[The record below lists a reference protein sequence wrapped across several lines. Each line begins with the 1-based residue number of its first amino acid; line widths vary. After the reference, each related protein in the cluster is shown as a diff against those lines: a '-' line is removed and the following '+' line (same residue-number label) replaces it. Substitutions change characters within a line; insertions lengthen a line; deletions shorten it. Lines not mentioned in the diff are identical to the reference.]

1 MADLGVWNR
10 AISVEEVRSA
20 YTSGLRGDE
29 NGLVQLNRLGE
40 VKPVVSTTD
49 ALPMQRPMTFD
60 GSSNYVILPS
70 TGLNNFT
77 SGFSASVWAYTSST
91 ANWAKYFDF
100 GNGAASDNIVL
111 TRVGRTN
118 DLAFTVFR
126 GGSSQTVTATNA
138 ITLNSWQYFSVSVN
152 SAGVANLYV
161 NGDLVASN
169 TNANFVPNNLSRA
182 YNFVGLSNWTGDALF
197 KGQMGDLSIW
207 NKPLSAD
214 EIRTGYTSGFQGTE
228 TGLVGL
234 WRLGD
239 LGSTVPDSGPNG
251 YDGGANGNTN
261 SLQFTPGYQLFT
273 LPVVMP
279 GAGTRTLTFRGT
291 NSNGGANAFISNIA
305 FTTSPV
311 FVPPSAITYAPPALR
326 NTSFENTDW
335 TGWSSQG
342 NGFAYNPTG
351 VSMGWSFSGNAGVT
365 QHGYGL
371 DTSYSVNGQDQGNGD
386 SPPDGNW
393 GAFLQSGYGT
403 NGSMSQTVSGFV
415 AGQSYDISLFAKA
428 RNSGVSGNNDVNYR
442 YGFRS
447 SFTVYMDGV
456 ALGTYE
462 VASSTNWQQ
471 ISIPGIIP
479 GPGDHTFTITTN
491 GALPLYKN
499 GNWVT
504 TNPNGSNPDL
514 VVLIDQVQFLNSG
527 ADTAAAIIQS
537 PSSPSPSNGVRNSYS
552 AFTVNVSGVDIGMQ
566 VFFDGKVN
574 LIFGDVLGL
583 NFQQLAQD
591 LTKSYKATATALAG
605 AYNQTAAGLQSGATV
620 VAHNLETAQTEVSAA
635 SDRAA
640 SQAAS
645 AAASAASAA
654 TSAARNLVKDL
665 NRVRRRL
672 RRFFNYSVSDATIY
686 YDSTRTFNQ
695 TPAYTAKSDAAGGF
709 QQLQLPEQLTGQL
722 VGYGGITTAT
732 GLANHAIFTAVATS
746 DVVSA
751 LTTLVNRLVVQG
763 YSEAEAIA
771 IVGNAFGI
779 PATPGDPNVPDSLPT
794 PYDINAAGTLAS
806 AMAGDRASSLA
817 FAAEVKTY
825 LVAHEAAA
833 LLMGLP
839 VRPAGLAMSDVMTNA
854 FGALTDLFI
863 TTTGTVSLSDP
874 AVIES
879 LIQATA
885 TASGLTID
893 SLLSTPAA
901 GIIARVVGGIE
912 ALEAQDPTASSA
924 PGTQSF
930 LKRVAAFQTL
940 ANGVI
945 AQKLTQAAGLAA
957 DAPNGIDS
965 LAANY
970 SSEQLASDA
979 AATIIGNLLAPELSV
994 ASATG
999 STGAG
1004 QSNFLTFAILVSGEA
1019 SPLLPVSVNYTTA
1032 DGTATAADG
1041 DYTPVSGTLTWDP
1054 GDTSPKF
1061 IQVPIGPG
1069 TAIEAANQFSMQLSS
1084 PTNAILRFAAGVG
1097 TIENTVFGTT
1107 TTLSISAAT
1116 ATAFTPVEATVTV
1129 TNQDGTSSPAA
1140 GTVSFYEGDVLLGM
1154 RTLDATGT
1162 VTIAT
1167 AQPLVGDHFIHV
1179 VYNGNTIPGARY
1191 TPSTSNTVNINVT
1204 KASQSIAFDQI
1215 GDTTYGA
1222 SPIPLA
1228 ATSSFG
1234 LPVSFSVISGPATIT
1249 DGSLVITGAG
1259 TVVVRATQPGDD
1271 NIDPADPVD
1280 VTFTVAKATLTVVV
1294 DDQRM
1299 VYGAAL
1305 PTLTYAISGFVG
1317 DDSASSLATSPT
1329 LSTVAA
1335 HTAVGTY
1342 DITAAGLADP
1352 NYTAV
1357 YVPAQLTITP
1367 ATLTV
1372 TVDPKTMVYGGT
1384 MPTLTYSMAGL
1395 VGPDTASTLFESPVL
1410 ATTAATSSVGTYPIS
1425 IAVSDPN
1432 YSIVVVPAELTIT
1445 QAALKIT
1452 ADSFTIARNQALP
1465 TFTAKYEGL
1474 VNGDTTASLPQQALV
1489 TRNSSS
1495 SDAGTYTLTPS
1506 DSVAPNYAITYEAG
1520 TLTITKTQLTLSV
1533 NNANW
1538 YPGLGAAQFS
1548 GTYAGFLEGEDPGSL
1563 ISQPTFAVTGPN
1575 ASLINNLISAGP
1587 AEALALLKA
1596 NPAFGNL
1603 TFPLSVPV
1611 GARNMTSKNYDITV
1625 VPGTLTIP
1633 AAKSITFLTASNAA
1647 AVRGESV
1654 TFTATTQVYVEVQD
1668 PDTQQTR
1675 AFGFI
1680 PASTV
1685 GTVQFKVDGVNVGT
1699 PKAVNAAGEASFTT
1713 STLSTGSHTITAVF
1727 SSGLGKAIGGNT
1739 QTLEIDT
1746 LNAAPTA
1753 TNLSTPETYTEETP
1767 LNLTDIVVSDVDSA
1781 TVTATLTL
1789 SIPAAGSLNTGTS
1802 GAVTSTYDAV
1812 TGVWSAS
1819 GAIANVNTL
1828 LAALTFTPAP
1838 NFDGTFTIGTS
1849 VTDGNLWVSG
1859 TKTMTGL
1866 AVNDAPTDITLSPNA
1881 VPENAAADTAVGT
1894 LSTTDVDA
1902 GDTFTYTLV
1911 SGTGSTDNDSFAID
1925 GSTLKTA
1932 ASFNFEGRSSY
1943 TVRVRSTDAG
1953 GLFTEKQ
1960 VTITVTDVNETPT
1973 EIALSA
1979 NTVTENSPAGTAV
1992 GTLSTT
1998 DVDAGDTF
2006 TYTLV
2011 SGTGSTDNASFTIDG
2026 RTLKTAASFNFE
2038 AQSSYAV
2045 RVRSTDAG
2053 GLTTERQFT
2062 ITVTNVNERPMDIT
2076 LSATSVPENA
2086 AVGTAVGTLSTTDV
2100 DAGDTFT
2107 YTLVSGTG
2115 STDNASFEI
2124 VGGEV
2129 RTATT
2134 FDFETRAAYSVRIR
2148 STDSGGL
2155 ITEKALTITVRNIK
2169 EAPTVT
2175 LPERF
2180 TVLEDIPGPL
2190 VFLTPPLGTSDA
2202 PPTKKVTVV
2211 VRVESGTIM
2220 AASAVGVTVGG
2231 TGQARTF
2238 SGTIAALNRFFTDS
2252 AGRVRYRP
2260 AADDHGSRWLTVTV
2274 AEATPRGVLRQRAT
2288 SVIEI
2293 APVNDAP
2300 RVLAPAV
2307 FRVLEDTPGRLSWAA
2322 VATPFADVD
2331 SPNLTVTLGVA
2342 GGVIDAQTDHGVTV
2356 GGTDTAR
2363 TFVGSTTALN
2373 AYFKSL
2379 GQITHTTAPD
2389 ATASQRLTTTVSDG
2403 ALTTIARTQIRVTP
2417 VNDRP
2422 TIATSAT
2429 FLAAAG
2435 QPVVITYARLLAAST
2450 ARDVDGDSLRFRIE
2464 SLTAGRIE
2472 KWNGSRWVAVQVNAG
2487 QPLSRSYQASL
2498 PPTLGPGERIRWVP
2512 PVAATGTIPAFAVR
2526 VSDGG
2531 LRSLDTCQ
2539 VSITATG

>member
-1 MADLGVWNR
+1 
-10 AISVEEVRSA
+10 
-20 YTSGLRGDE
+20 
-29 NGLVQLNRLGE
+29 
-40 VKPVVSTTD
+40 
-49 ALPMQRPMTFD
+49 
-60 GSSNYVILPS
+60 
-70 TGLNNFT
+70 
-77 SGFSASVWAYTSST
+77 
-91 ANWAKYFDF
+91 
-100 GNGAASDNIVL
+100 
-111 TRVGRTN
+111 
-118 DLAFTVFR
+118 
-126 GGSSQTVTATNA
+126 
-138 ITLNSWQYFSVSVN
+138 
-152 SAGVANLYV
+152 
-161 NGDLVASN
+161 
-169 TNANFVPNNLSRA
+169 
-182 YNFVGLSNWTGDALF
+182 
-197 KGQMGDLSIW
+197 
-207 NKPLSAD
+207 
-214 EIRTGYTSGFQGTE
+214 
-228 TGLVGL
+228 
-234 WRLGD
+234 
-239 LGSTVPDSGPNG
+239 
-251 YDGGANGNTN
+251 
-261 SLQFTPGYQLFT
+261 
-273 LPVVMP
+273 
-279 GAGTRTLTFRGT
+279 
-291 NSNGGANAFISNIA
+291 
-305 FTTSPV
+305 
-311 FVPPSAITYAPPALR
+311 
-326 NTSFENTDW
+326 
-335 TGWSSQG
+335 
-342 NGFAYNPTG
+342 
-351 VSMGWSFSGNAGVT
+351 
-365 QHGYGL
+365 
-371 DTSYSVNGQDQGNGD
+371 
-386 SPPDGNW
+386 
-393 GAFLQSGYGT
+393 
-403 NGSMSQTVSGFV
+403 
-415 AGQSYDISLFAKA
+415 
-428 RNSGVSGNNDVNYR
+428 
-442 YGFRS
+442 
-447 SFTVYMDGV
+447 
-456 ALGTYE
+456 
-462 VASSTNWQQ
+462 
-471 ISIPGIIP
+471 
-479 GPGDHTFTITTN
+479 
-491 GALPLYKN
+491 
-499 GNWVT
+499 
-504 TNPNGSNPDL
+504 
-514 VVLIDQVQFLNSG
+514 
-527 ADTAAAIIQS
+527 
-537 PSSPSPSNGVRNSYS
+537 
-552 AFTVNVSGVDIGMQ
+552 
-566 VFFDGKVN
+566 
-574 LIFGDVLGL
+574 
-583 NFQQLAQD
+583 
-591 LTKSYKATATALAG
+591 
-605 AYNQTAAGLQSGATV
+605 
-620 VAHNLETAQTEVSAA
+620 
-635 SDRAA
+635 
-640 SQAAS
+640 
-645 AAASAASAA
+645 
-654 TSAARNLVKDL
+654 
-665 NRVRRRL
+665 
-672 RRFFNYSVSDATIY
+672 
-686 YDSTRTFNQ
+686 
-695 TPAYTAKSDAAGGF
+695 
-709 QQLQLPEQLTGQL
+709 
-722 VGYGGITTAT
+722 
-732 GLANHAIFTAVATS
+732 
-746 DVVSA
+746 
-751 LTTLVNRLVVQG
+751 
-763 YSEAEAIA
+763 
-771 IVGNAFGI
+771 
-779 PATPGDPNVPDSLPT
+779 
-794 PYDINAAGTLAS
+794 
-806 AMAGDRASSLA
+806 
-817 FAAEVKTY
+817 
-825 LVAHEAAA
+825 
-833 LLMGLP
+833 
-839 VRPAGLAMSDVMTNA
+839 MSDVMTNA

-874 AVIES
+874 AVIDS

-930 LKRVAAFQTL
+930 LQRVAAFQTL

-1004 QSNFLTFAILVSGEA
+1004 QSNFLTFAVLVSGES
-1019 SPLLPVSVNYTTA
+1019 SPLLPLSVNYTTA

-1054 GDTSPKF
+1054 GDTAPKF

-1069 TAIEAANQFSMQLSS
+1069 TAIEAANQFTMQLSS

-1097 TIENTVFGTT
+1097 TIENTMFGTT

-1129 TNQDGTSSPAA
+1129 TNQDGTNSPAA

-1162 VTIAT
+1162 VTVAT

-1191 TPSTSNTVNINVT
+1191 TPSTSNTVTINVT

-1234 LPVSFSVISGPATIT
+1234 LPVSFSVISGPATIA

-1357 YVPAQLTITP
+1357 YVPAHLTITP

-1520 TLTITKTQLTLSV
+1520 TLTINKTQLTLSV
-1533 NNANW
+1533 NSANW

-1548 GTYAGFLEGEDPGSL
+1548 GTYAGFLEGEDAGSL
-1563 ISQPTFAVTGPN
+1563 TSQPTFAITGSN
-1575 ASLINNLISAGP
+1575 ALFFNSLISAGP

-1596 NPAFGNL
+1596 NPSFGNL
-1603 TFPLSVPV
+1603 IFPLSVPV
-1611 GARNMTSKNYDITV
+1611 GATNATSTNYDITV
-1625 VPGTLTIP
+1625 VPGTLTFT
-1633 AAKSITFLTASNAA
+1633 AAKSITFLTASNTN
-1647 AVRGESV
+1647 AVRGDSV
-1654 TFTATTQVYVEVQD
+1654 TFTAMTQVYVEVQD
-1668 PDTQQTR
+1668 PGTQQTL

-1699 PKAVNAAGEASFTT
+1699 PKAVNAAGEASFTS

-1727 SSGLGKAIGGNT
+1727 SSGLGRAIGGNT

-1746 LNAAPTA
+1746 RYAAPTA

-1781 TVTATLTL
+1781 TVTARLTL

-1859 TKTMTGL
+1859 TKTMTGV

-1881 VPENAAADTAVGT
+1881 VPENSPVGTAVGT

-1902 GDTFTYTLV
+1902 GDTLTYTLV
-1911 SGTGSTDNDSFAID
+1911 SGEGSTDNASFTID

-1953 GLFTEKQ
+1953 GLYAEKTL
-1960 VTITVTDVNETPT
+1960 TIAVTDVNEAPT
-1973 EIALSA
+1973 DIALSA
-1979 NTVTENSPAGTAV
+1979 NTVPENSPAGTAV
-1992 GTLSTT
+1992 GKLSTT

-2011 SGTGSTDNASFTIDG
+2011 IGTGSTDNASFTIDG
-2026 RTLKTAASFNFE
+2026 STLKTAASFNFE

-2053 GLTTERQFT
+2053 GLVTEKPLV
-2062 ITVTNVNERPMDIT
+2062 I
-2076 LSATSVPENA
+2076 SV
-2086 AVGTAVGTLSTTDV
+2086 TDV
-2100 DAGDTFT
+2100 
-2107 YTLVSGTG
+2107 V
-2115 STDNASFEI
+2115 EP
-2124 VGGEV
+2124 V
-2129 RTATT
+2129 TT
-2134 FDFETRAAYSVRIR
+2134 
-2148 STDSGGL
+2148 
-2155 ITEKALTITVRNIK
+2155 
-2169 EAPTVT
+2169 P
-2175 LPERF
+2175 
-2180 TVLEDIPGPL
+2180 
-2190 VFLTPPLGTSDA
+2190 
-2202 PPTKKVTVV
+2202 TVV
-2211 VRVESGTIM
+2211 V
-2220 AASAVGVTVGG
+2220 
-2231 TGQARTF
+2231 
-2238 SGTIAALNRFFTDS
+2238 
-2252 AGRVRYRP
+2252 P
-2260 AADDHGSRWLTVTV
+2260 AAFTVT
-2274 AEATPRGVLRQRAT
+2274 
-2288 SVIEI
+2288 
-2293 APVNDAP
+2293 
-2300 RVLAPAV
+2300 
-2307 FRVLEDTPGRLSWAA
+2307 EDTPTGLTFTG
-2322 VATPFADVD
+2322 TPFADVD
-2331 SPNLTVTLGVA
+2331 SPAGKAMTVRLAVADGTIAATTAHGVTVAGTATARTFTGTLASLNAYFTASPKRITYTPASNNTAPRTITTTIAESNGRSNLFSSASSLLTITPVNDAPIVSAPASFRVTEDRKGNLVWPARSTPFADVDSASLTVTLAVA
-2342 GGVIDAQTDHGVTV
+2342 DGTISAASTPAVTV
-2356 GGTDTAR
+2356 GGTATAR
-2363 TFVGSTTALN
+2363 TFRGTPAALN
-2373 AYFKSL
+2373 AYFKRA
-2379 GQITHTTAPD
+2379 GAIGYTAARDNTTARTLTITVSDGSLSRQASSTINIAAVADAPTVVVPAAFTVTED
-2389 ATASQRLTTTVSDG
+2389 TPTGLTFTGTPFADVDSPAGKAMTVRLAVADGTIAATTAHGVTVAGTATARTFTGTLASLNAYFTASPKRITYTPASNNTAPRTITTTIAESNGRSNLFSSASSLLTITPVNDAPIVSAPASFRVTEDRKGNLVWPARSTPFADVDSASLTVTLAVADGTISAASTPAVTVGGTATARTFRGTPAALNAYFKRAGAIGYTAARDNTTARTLTTTVSDG
-2403 ALTTIARTQIRVTP
+2403 SRSKQALSTINITP
-2417 VNDRP
+2417 VNDAPTLNPAATLGGGRVDTAYEITYDDLRAAIDVADVDTSSP
-2422 TIATSAT
+2422 TILITRID
-2429 FLAAAG
+2429 AG
-2435 QPVVITYARLLAAST
+2435 TVQKWSGT
-2450 ARDVDGDSLRFRIE
+2450 A
-2464 SLTAGRIE
+2464 
-2472 KWNGSRWVAVQVNAG
+2472 WVAVSTAARVPLAQRLLSAG
-2487 QPLSRSYQASL
+2487 
-2498 PPTLGPGERIRWVP
+2498 EKIRWVP
-2512 PVAATGTIPAFAVR
+2512 PSGVSGNRAAFKAKAWDGVLNSTVTTQVTINLAEA
-2526 VSDGG
+2526 
-2531 LRSLDTCQ
+2531 
-2539 VSITATG
+2539 